1 MNQKNLIVAATY
13 SEVAPIIE
21 QNVQATPNEH
31 LYQIWDNTHILITG
45 VGQVNTVYA
54 LMHYFMQYGVPSNL
68 INLGICGSYS
78 DQFPPGTLV
87 RVSEEIAANELIEH
101 DGRWQTWADIG
112 LVHQPELII
121 KPTEPEWAN
130 RPDLVKVRGITVDFL
145 TDDRTFIQKRKT
157 FFQPKIETMEGAAIF
172 KVANRKNI
180 HALQI
185 RCVSNY
191 VENRDKKEWAIKDAI
206 EQLHIF
212 TAQNLKQ
219 LIAK

>member
-1 MNQKNLIVAATY
+1 MNQKDLIVAATY

-21 QNVQATPNEH
+21 QNVQAKPKEH

-54 LMHYFMQYGVPSNL
+54 LMQYIIQYGIPNNL

-78 DQFPPGTLV
+78 EQYPPGTLL

-101 DGRWQTWADIG
+101 DGRWQTWADSG
-112 LVHQPELII
+112 LVHQSEPII
-121 KPTEPEWAN
+121 KPTEPKWAN
-130 RPDLVKVRGITVDFL
+130 TLDLEKVRGITVDFL
-145 TDDRTFIQKRKT
+145 TDDRTFIQKRKA
-157 FFQPKIETMEGAAIF
+157 FFQPAIETMEGAALF

-191 VENRDKKEWAIKDAI
+191 VENRDKKEWAIKEAI

-212 TAQNLKQ
+212 TAQNLKY
-219 LIAK
+219 LITK